1 MRDTVQRDC
10 EQLIRYRDMIK
21 PVFPWDGGLIH
32 LACAGI
38 YVMKDKN
45 VDAGVLEQSG
55 RILKEKLG
63 VFSNFRGTARS
74 PIAAMMAVS
83 GDPEN
88 TLNNGITVYELL
100 KKEFW
105 SSSYLPLAAMVIA
118 RMAEQY
124 DYGKVAERTRRI
136 YERMRAEH
144 PFLTSSEDSAFCA
157 MSALSDKTD
166 DELINDMEACYDLLK
181 PEFFSGNAVQ
191 SLAHVLSLCGGTPE
205 AKCRRTMELFRALKT
220 AGRKYGTEY
229 ELPALGVLAMAD
241 ASVEQMVQ
249 EILEIDTWLS
259 AQKGFGFFG
268 SVDKK
273 QRLMYAGMLAQKE
286 YICADVAQTAAVNS
300 AVSLIVAQEAAMCA
314 AIAASSAATAASASS
329 SD

>member
-1 MRDTVQRDC
+1 MRDTVQKNC
-10 EQLIRYRDMIK
+10 ELLIRYRDMIK